1 MELAWCRRADLV
13 LVTSERERAALH
25 TLLPEKRIQVVPN
38 GVDIKAFSNA
48 DDTSNRT
55 EVPGRIIFTAA
66 FDYYPNVQGALY
78 FAQHCWPLVMNSFPG
93 ATWHLVVRNPPAEI
107 RRLATLPGVV
117 VTGSVPDVQPYLA
130 AAQVAV
136 APLLTGGGTRLK
148 ILEALSM
155 RRAVVS
161 TTLGCE
167 GINCVPDR
175 HLLVADDPVEYAEKV
190 VRLLKD
196 AARRESLGQAGRR
209 LVEDFY
215 SWDYCGDQLL
225 VALDEASR
233 NGWRL

>member
-1 MELAWCRRADLV
+1 
-13 LVTSERERAALH
+13 
-25 TLLPEKRIQVVPN
+25 
-38 GVDIKAFSNA
+38 
-48 DDTSNRT
+48 
-55 EVPGRIIFTAA
+55 
-66 FDYYPNVQGALY
+66 
-78 FAQHCWPLVMNSFPG
+78 
-93 ATWHLVVRNPPAEI
+93 
-107 RRLATLPGVV
+107 
-117 VTGSVPDVQPYLA
+117 
-130 AAQVAV
+130 
-136 APLLTGGGTRLK
+136 
-148 ILEALSM
+148 M

-209 LVEDFY
+209 LVEDYY